1 MEVRIG
7 DKVRFLNQIGEGKV
21 VKIVNNNTVMV
32 LDEDDFEVPAAI
44 TNLVVIESDFST
56 EGDELVSTTIS
67 PKLEEVKIDKV
78 QTDKH
83 YLAFVSKDA
92 TRSGSDIDCYIVND
106 TKDVLFYTFY
116 IEKEDG
122 IEGVGAGNCNAG
134 EKMTL
139 ESYSAN
145 FMNDIKSMHLHI
157 ISYKQKGIPVNPI
170 VFKMN
175 INPVKFFKNS
185 SYKDNDFF
193 DLPAMVYNI
202 EEKNSFEYKLNE
214 LTESD
219 EKRIISQKEKKSSH
233 GFPIIKTKN
242 EPVEVDLHINKLLDS
257 VVGLSNRDILQYQ
270 LDKFHEVMDENCRKK
285 GQAVVFIHG
294 IGNGTLKQKIHW
306 ELDHKYKKCKHEDA
320 SFQKYGPG
328 ATLVVM

>member
-1 MEVRIG
+1 MEIRIG
-7 DKVRFLNQIGEGKV
+7 DKVRFLNQVGEGKV
-21 VKIVNNNTVMV
+21 VKIIDNKTVMV
-32 LDEDDFEVPAAI
+32 LDEDEFEIPAAI
-44 TNLVVIESDFST
+44 INLVVIESDFST
-56 EGDELVSTTIS
+56 EGDEIVSTTVETRQDEI
-67 PKLEEVKIDKV
+67 KETVEL
-78 QTDKH
+78 TNKH
-83 YLAFVSKDA
+83 YMAFVSKDA
-92 TRSGSDIDCYIVND
+92 TRSGSDIDCYMVND

-116 IEKEDG
+116 IEKKDG

-134 EKMTL
+134 EKMIL
-139 ESYSAN
+139 ESFSTNA
-145 FMNDIKSMHLHI
+145 MNEIKSMYLQI
-157 ISYKQKGIPVNPI
+157 ISYKLKGEPENPI

-185 SYKDNDFF
+185 SYKSNDFF
-193 DLPAMVYNI
+193 DIPAMVYNI

-270 LDKFHEVMDENCRKK
+270 LDKFHEVMDENCRTK

-306 ELDHKYKKCKHEDA
+306 ELDHKYKKCRHEDA